1 MRKLSSAIVLVY
13 FIMLCINSKASS
25 DSLLIKQLLES
36 IAKDQVKENDKDF
49 FEGMF
54 PTFREWGA
62 SPVNRQPDNNVY
74 FTAITNFTLKQLLPK
89 MAPNQQ
95 LLIDTMIKKGVKCY
109 PNFLNK
115 KPGGLY
121 EFFPTDNTF
130 MPNSLFLKYFKKQL
144 SSGEDADDCVM
155 VFMTQDHPDS
165 TLERFNRKLIS
176 AANLSRK
183 RADNTFKKYRDIP
196 AYSTF
201 LGPKMR
207 IDFDFC
213 VQTNVM
219 YYLLGQKK
227 KFEKQDEAT
236 LTLLLENV
244 RNRDYI
250 FHPAYISPW
259 YASSSLLIYHIAR
272 LLDAYEISAFTPFK
286 DQLIDDAKYLL
297 KQPSNIMEKVIL
309 STSILRLGGQMD
321 QLLAIKD
328 LETFEKMNHQSFPFF
343 QARGSGLM
351 PNTLKRLYS
360 IQGPAFYFNFLCP
373 TYNKTLLLEYI
384 VEQQRRLIKN

>member
-1 MRKLSSAIVLVY
+1 MKKLTSVFVLVY
-13 FIMLCINSKASS
+13 FAMLCINCKASS

-36 IAKDQVKENDKDF
+36 ISKDQAKENDKDF

-89 MAPNQQ
+89 MAPHQQ
-95 LLIDTMIKKGVKCY
+95 VLIDGMIKKGVKCY

-121 EFFPTDNTF
+121 EFFPADNTF

-165 TLERFNRKLIS
+165 TLNRFHQKLIN

-183 RADNTFKKYRDIP
+183 RVVNTFKRYRDIP

-201 LGPKMR
+201 LGPKMK

-272 LLDAYEISAFTPFK
+272 LLDAYEIPAFNPYK
-286 DQLIDDAKYLL
+286 GKLIDDAKHLL
-297 KQPSNIMEKVIL
+297 NQPSNIMEKIIL
-309 STSILRLGGQMD
+309 STSILRLGGKLD
-321 QLLAIKD
+321 VPLIVKD
-328 LETFEKMNHQSFPFF
+328 LETFEKSNHQSFPFF

-373 TYNKTLLLEYI
+373 TYNKTLLLEYL
-384 VEQQRRLIKN
+384 VEQKRG

>member
-89 MAPNQQ
+89 MAPYQQ

-272 LLDAYEISAFTPFK
+272 LLDAYEIPAFTPYK

-309 STSILRLGGQMD
+309 STSILRLGGQLD

-373 TYNKTLLLEYI
+373 TYN
-384 VEQQRRLIKN
+384 

>member
-1 MRKLSSAIVLVY
+1 MKKCWLILVVCS
-13 FIMLCINSKASS
+13 FIHLPSYAWVTS
-25 DSLLIKQLLES
+25 DSLFIRQLLES

-74 FTAITNFTLKQLLPK
+74 FTAITNFTLKNLIPM
-89 MAPNQQ
+89 MAPDQQ
-95 LLIDTMIKKGVKCY
+95 SLIKTMVKKGTECY
-109 PNFLNK
+109 PQFLNK

-121 EFFPTDNTF
+121 EFFPADNTF

-165 TLERFNRKLIS
+165 TLNRFQQKLIN

-183 RADNTFKKYRDIP
+183 RVVNTFKRYRDIP

-201 LGPKMR
+201 LGPKMK

-259 YASSSLLIYHIAR
+259 YANSSLLIYHIAR
-272 LLDAYEISAFTPFK
+272 LLDAYEIPAFNPYK
-286 DQLIDDAKYLL
+286 EQLIDDAQYLL
-297 KQPSNIMEKVIL
+297 KQPSNIMEKIIL
-309 STSILRLGGQMD
+309 STSILRLGGKLD
-321 QLLAIKD
+321 EPLIVKD
-328 LETFEKMNHQSFPFF
+328 LGTFEKSNHQSFPFF

-373 TYNKTLLLEYI
+373 TYNKTLLLEYL
-384 VEQQRRLIKN
+384 VEKQMTD

>member
-272 LLDAYEISAFTPFK
+272 LLDAYEISAFTPYK

-309 STSILRLGGQMD
+309 STSILRLGGQLD

-384 VEQQRRLIKN
+384 VEKQRRLIKN

>member
-1 MRKLSSAIVLVY
+1 MRKCWGITILFCFLQLPFYSWGA
-13 FIMLCINSKASS
+13 S
-25 DSLLIKQLLES
+25 DSLLIRHLLES
-36 IAKDQVKENDKDF
+36 IANDQVKENDKDF

-74 FTAITNFTLKQLLPK
+74 FTAITNFTLKNLIPK
-89 MAPNQQ
+89 MGTDQQ
-95 LLIDTMIKKGVKCY
+95 SLIQLMIKKGTACY

-121 EFFPTDNTF
+121 EFFPADNTF

-155 VFMTQDHPDS
+155 VFMTKDHPDS
-165 TLERFNRKLIS
+165 ILNRFHQKLIN

-183 RADNTFKKYRDIP
+183 RVVNTFKKYRDIP

-201 LGPKMR
+201 LGPKMK

-219 YYLLGQKK
+219 YYLLGQKQ

-259 YASSSLLIYHIAR
+259 YANSSLLIYHIAR
-272 LLDAYEISAFTPFK
+272 LLDAYEIPAFNPYK
-286 DQLIDDAKYLL
+286 AQLIDDAKYLL

-309 STSILRLGGQMD
+309 STSILRLGGELD
-321 QLLAIKD
+321 QPLVVKD
-328 LETFEKMNHQSFPFF
+328 LETFEKSNHQSFPFF

-351 PNTLKRLYS
+351 SNTLKRLYS
-360 IQGPAFYFNFLCP
+360 VQGPAFYFNFSCP
-373 TYNKTLLLEYI
+373 SYNKTLLLEYL
-384 VEQQRRLIKN
+384 VEKQMTD